1 MDMVEQFLTFPDER
15 KEVLEMCLATPS
27 TGDYK
32 PIDLPSLETSALD
45 PMMMSS
51 YSNSVN
57 PMLTSVSV
65 RKHVPGKAG
74 GGWESDDEDNC
85 VSVLAA
91 RNVANFIQLDSR
103 AYYTI
108 SNFSAP
114 MALPQ
119 MESR

>member
-1 MDMVEQFLTFPDER
+1 MEMVEQFLTFPDER

-32 PIDLPSLETSALD
+32 PIDLPSLETPALD

-74 GGWESDDEDNC
+74 GGWESDDEDDS
-85 VSVLAA
+85 VSLLAA
-91 RNVANFIQLDSR
+91 RCAALLIQLDSR
-103 AYYTI
+103 AYDKTLI
-108 SNFSAP
+108 
-114 MALPQ
+114 
-119 MESR
+119 

>member
-74 GGWESDDEDNC
+74 GGWESDDEDN
-85 VSVLAA
+85 VSVLAL
-91 RNVANFIQLDSR
+91 RNVALFIQLDSR
-103 AYYTI
+103 AYDTI